1 MTSFARLLLAACLVG
16 ASVAIAM
23 IGGDAIPLWVIGI
36 CSKFELSPE
45 VGARIIA
52 GSCAALAG
60 ILVFLG
66 NRGRTP
72 AMIVAIAI
80 ALSGLADGSA
90 IFALGDQATVGF
102 LRPLLQLVI
111 GVMFTLGF
119 SSGRKASK
127 KKKKKP
133 MRHPGLTGVGVIA
146 SIVIGAAIAANL
158 NVAMPQS
165 FRSATGSNA
174 RGADGRFIVND
185 LQTDDWNGKTL
196 EETGILDHLPA
207 IAPLTTGQPTLISFY
222 RSNCGLCHDLF
233 DKHFGSRLPV
243 RMIAIKVPPAEGV
256 EMVENDLPDDV
267 VCPDCVRLKLPEGPV
282 WLVTTPVVI
291 EVVDGRIACVSQDDF
306 ERCID
311 DALTRQ
317 EAMSSE
323 PPNDSAG

>member
-1 MTSFARLLLAACLVG
+1 MSSPARLLLAACLVG

-45 VGARIIA
+45 VGARITA

-72 AMIVAIAI
+72 ATIVAIAL

-111 GVMFTLGF
+111 GVMFILGL
-119 SSGRKASK
+119 SSGRKTS
-127 KKKKKP
+127 KKKKP

-146 SIVIGAAIAANL
+146 SVVIGAAIAANL

-185 LQTDDWNGKTL
+185 LQTDDWTGKTL
-196 EETGILDHLPA
+196 QETGILDHLPA
-207 IAPLTTGQPTLISFY
+207 MAPLTTGQPTLISFY

-243 RMIAIKVPPAEGV
+243 RVIAIKVPPAEGV
-256 EMVENDLPDDV
+256 ELVENDLPDEV
-267 VCPDCVRLKLPEGPV
+267 VCPDCVRLNLPEGPV

-311 DALTRQ
+311 DALARQ

-323 PPNDSAG
+323 PTNDLTG